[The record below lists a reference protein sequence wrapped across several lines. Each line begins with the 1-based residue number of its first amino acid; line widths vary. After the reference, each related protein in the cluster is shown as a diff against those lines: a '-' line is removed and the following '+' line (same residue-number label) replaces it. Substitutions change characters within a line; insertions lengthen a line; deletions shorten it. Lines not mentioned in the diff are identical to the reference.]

1 MKSETLKQQLMDQVL
16 RFAGGRI
23 EKGRAQQVE
32 TFIRQ
37 FYANVPAGDIA
48 GEPPEDLFCAALSL
62 WQFAAKRSP
71 GKPKLRVINPRQDEH
86 GWRSPHTIVEIV
98 NDDMPFLVDS
108 VTAELTRQNLDVH
121 LVVHPVMRI
130 ARDAKAQI
138 TGLGDAEAPAE
149 SVMQI
154 RVTQVAQP
162 AKLEAI
168 AAGIE
173 AVLKDVRSAVSDWRE
188 MRERLNEAI
197 GEIDNKKLPVPEDE
211 RAEVTRFLKWL
222 VDDHFTFLGYRE
234 YALAGAGDAAAYKII
249 EDRSLGVLRDYDMRI
264 FGGMR
269 NAPGMPSQVRSYLR
283 QPKLLFVTKANTR
296 ATVHRDVP
304 MDVFGIKIFDKKGNV
319 AGERLFAGLF
329 TSVAYNRSP
338 REIPLLQ
345 RKVDTVIKL
354 AGLAPNSHDGKAL
367 AHILETYPR
376 DELFQATEQE
386 IHETAMGILHL
397 QERQRVAL
405 FLRRDPYER
414 FVTCLIFLPKD
425 VMTTQIRLR
434 MQDVVCEAFKGTLS
448 AYYVHMGDGALA
460 RIQLIVATT
469 PGAVPEVD
477 LKELEA
483 KLADVARSWADRIRD
498 ALIEDKG
505 EALGMDLLRRYRD
518 AFPAGYDEQ
527 FNAHAAVHDIDRVEE
542 AKTKPTPAIN
552 LYRPIEAASN
562 ELRLKLYQPKDKIA
576 LSTVLPSLENFGL
589 KVISEIP
596 FEVLPEGEE
605 HPVWIHDFTMVTAD
619 GADVDVPAI
628 RDKFHE
634 AYDRIWAGEAEDD
647 GFNRLV
653 LTAGIGWRNIALLR
667 AYCKY
672 LRQAAIAFS
681 QSYMEQTLNA
691 NAVIARDIVRLFYVM
706 FDPDFSGDR
715 EEEVQAIRGRI
726 LKGLDAVVNLDEDR
740 ILRRFLNA
748 VQSTLRTNFFQR
760 DGHGRD
766 KDYISFKVDSHRIE
780 ELPLPRP
787 MVEVFVYSPRAEA
800 IHLRGGKVA
809 RGGIRW
815 SDRREDFRTEV
826 LGLMKAQMTKNAVI
840 VPVGSKGGFVVKR
853 PPQGND
859 RELLMAEVVHCYKTL
874 MRGLLDITD
883 NLSGGQVAPPK
894 DVVRRD
900 KDDPYLVVAAD
911 KGTATF
917 SDIANGVSREYGF
930 WLDDAFASGGSAG
943 YDHKKMGI
951 TARGA
956 WECVKRHFRELGKD
970 IQAHDFTCVGVG
982 DMSGDVFGNGMLL
995 SEHTKLVAAFN
1006 HMHIFIDP
1014 DPDPKVSHAERLRL
1028 FNLPRS
1034 SWSDY
1039 DRSLLSKGGGI
1050 YERKLKSITP
1060 SPEARALFKITSEQV
1075 TPAELITLLLKS
1087 RVDLLFF
1094 GGIGT
1099 YVRASGETNA
1109 EVGDR
1114 ANDAVRVRANRI
1126 RAKVIGEG
1134 ANLGVTQRGRI
1145 EAALHGVKINT
1156 DALDNSAGVDT
1167 SDHEVNIKILM
1178 NEAVAAGDLTM
1189 KQRDKQLAQMT
1200 DDVAALVLRDNYLQS
1215 QALSIAEAQSYTL
1228 LDQQNRFMRALERGG
1243 LLDRAIEFLP
1253 DDETV
1258 RQRLTQRI
1266 GLTRPE
1272 MAVLLA
1278 YAKNTIY
1285 DELLPSD
1292 LPDDPQLE
1300 DDLVKYFPPFLQ
1312 KTYREQ
1318 IGRHRLRR
1326 EIIATVVTNSLI
1338 NRMGATFVHIMKE
1351 RTGQTSAAIARA
1363 YAITRGA
1370 FRLREM
1376 WSGIEALDN
1385 KVPARIQIDMLID
1398 INRLAEQATQWF
1410 LRNGKHPLD
1419 IAANV
1424 AAVGASLQALEAAL
1438 MTILSAEDRKLVE
1451 RRMKQLTEAGVP
1463 MELAERVAKA
1473 LTQNAALDVV
1483 RVAAELKMKV
1493 EDVGATY
1500 YAVGEAFHLD
1510 WLREGARGLIGDS
1523 HWDRLAVFAIIED
1536 LYGHQRDLT
1545 VSVLAPAD
1553 AGQASGA
1560 LAGAPAGTAIG
1571 ADAIAAW
1578 RASRGVALGRADTL
1592 FSELRQVGKLDLAM
1606 LAVANRALRSLIG

>member
-23 EKGRAQQVE
+23 EKARAGQIEV
-32 TFIRQ
+32 FIRQ
-37 FYANVPAGDIA
+37 FYANVPISDIA
-48 GEPPEDLFCAALSL
+48 GDSPEELFSAALSL
-62 WQFAAKRSP
+62 WQFAARRQP
-71 GKPKLRVINPRQDEH
+71 GAPKVRVFNPRQDEH
-86 GWRSPHTIVEIV
+86 GWRSPHTIAEIV

-108 VTAELTRQNLDVH
+108 VTAELGRQGLDVH
-121 LVVHPVMRI
+121 LVVHPVMRVT
-130 ARDAKAQI
+130 RDKSGQI
-138 TGLGDAEAPAE
+138 TDLAATEKTDAPAE
-149 SVMQI
+149 SIMQI
-154 RVTQVAQP
+154 HVTQVAQT
-162 AKLEAI
+162 AKLDAVV
-168 AAGIE
+168 AGIE
-173 AVLKDVRSAVSDWRE
+173 AVLKDVRAAVDDWSE
-188 MRERLNEAI
+188 MRLRL
-197 GEIDNKKLPVPEDE
+197 GETVADIESKKLPVPEDE

-222 VDDHFTFLGYRE
+222 GDDHFTFLGYRE
-234 YALAGAGDAAAYKII
+234 YSLAGKGDEASYKIV
-249 EDRSLGVLRDYDMRI
+249 EDRSLGVLRDFDLRI

-269 NAPGMPSQVRSYLR
+269 NTQAMTNQVRAYLR
-283 QPKLLFVTKANTR
+283 QPRLLFVTKANSR

-304 MDVFGIKIFDKKGNV
+304 MDVFGIKIFDKKGGV

-329 TSVAYNRSP
+329 TSVAYSRSP
-338 REIPLLQ
+338 RDMPLLG
-345 RKVDTVIKL
+345 RKVDSVLKL
-354 AGLAPNSHDGKAL
+354 AGFPPNSHDGKAL

-386 IHETAMGILHL
+386 IHDTAIGILNL

-405 FLRRDPYER
+405 FARRDPYER

-425 VMTTQIRLR
+425 VMSTQIRLR
-434 MQDVVCEAFKGTLS
+434 MQEVVCEAFNGALS
-448 AYYVHMGDGALA
+448 AYYVHLGDGALA
-460 RIQLIVATT
+460 RIQLIVSTH
-469 PGAVPEVD
+469 PGQVPQVD
-477 LKELEA
+477 LKALET
-483 KLADVARSWADRIRD
+483 KLADTARSWADRMRD
-498 ALIEDKG
+498 ALVEVKG

-518 AFPAGYDEQ
+518 AFPAGYDEH
-527 FNAHAAVHDIDRVEE
+527 FSAHTAVQDIDRVEE

-552 LYRPIEAASN
+552 LYRPIEAANN

-596 FEVLPEGEE
+596 FEVKSEGDDRA
-605 HPVWIHDFTMVTAD
+605 VWIHDFTMVTAD

-681 QSYMEQTLNA
+681 QAYMEQTLNA
-691 NAVIARDIVRLFYVM
+691 NAVITRDIVHLFYVL
-706 FDPDFSGDR
+706 FDPSIPNGSTGASR
-715 EEEVQAIRGRI
+715 EKEVATIQERI

-760 DGHGRD
+760 DAAGHD
-766 KDYISFKVDSHRIE
+766 KEYISFKLDSHKVE

-787 MVEVFVYSPRAEA
+787 LVEVFVYSPRAEA

-826 LGLMKAQMTKNAVI
+826 LGLMKAQMVKNAVI

-853 PPQGND
+853 PPQTND
-859 RELLMAEVVHCYKTL
+859 REAVMAEVVHCYKTL

-883 NLSGGQVAPPK
+883 NAVGGRVTPPK

-900 KDDPYLVVAAD
+900 ADDPYLVVAAD

-917 SDIANGVSREYGF
+917 SDIANGVSRDYGF

-956 WECVKRHFRELGKD
+956 WECVKRHFREIGAD
-970 IQAHDFTCVGVG
+970 IQATDFTCVGVG

-995 SEHTKLVAAFN
+995 SPHTKLVAAFN
-1006 HMHIFIDP
+1006 HMHIFLDP
-1014 DPDPKVSHAERLRL
+1014 NPDPKASHAERLRL

-1034 SWSDY
+1034 AWSDY
-1039 DRSLLSKGGGI
+1039 DTRLISKGGGI
-1050 YERKLKSITP
+1050 YERKAKSIP
-1060 SPEARALFKITSEQV
+1060 LSPEARAVIGIDKEQPN
-1075 TPAELITLLLKS
+1075 PAELIKAILKAEI
-1087 RVDLLFF
+1087 DLLFF

-1099 YVRASGETNA
+1099 YVRAAAETNA

-1114 ANDAVRVRANRI
+1114 ANDALRI
-1126 RAKVIGEG
+1126 TGAELRAKVVGEG
-1134 ANLGVTQRGRI
+1134 ANLGVTQRGRV
-1145 EAALHGVKINT
+1145 EAALAGIRINT
-1156 DALDNSAGVDT
+1156 DAVDNSAGVDT

-1200 DDVAALVLRDNYLQS
+1200 DEVGQLVLRDNYLQS
-1215 QALSIAEAQSYTL
+1215 QALSVAEAQNYTL
-1228 LDQQNRFMRALERGG
+1228 LDQQNRFMRALEKSGR
-1243 LLDRAIEFLP
+1243 LDRGIEFLP

-1258 RQRLTQRI
+1258 RLRLTQRV
-1266 GLTRPE
+1266 GLMRPE
-1272 MAVLLA
+1272 SAVLLA
-1278 YAKNTIY
+1278 YAKNSIY

-1292 LPDDPQLE
+1292 LPDDPQLA
-1300 DDLVKYFPPFLQ
+1300 DDLVHYFPTFLQ
-1312 KTYREQ
+1312 KNYAEQ
-1318 IGRHRLRR
+1318 IHKHRLRR

-1351 RTGQTSAAIARA
+1351 RTGQPASAIARA

-1370 FRLREM
+1370 FRLREL
-1376 WSGIEALDN
+1376 WSGIQALDN
-1385 KVPARIQIDMLID
+1385 KAPARMQIQMLID

-1424 AAVGASLQALEAAL
+1424 AAVGASVAALEAAL
-1438 MTILSAEDRKLVE
+1438 TNILAAEDAKLVRE
-1451 RRMKQLTEAGVP
+1451 RLKHLTDNHVP
-1463 MELAERVAKA
+1463 AELAQRVAQAPA
-1473 LTQNAALDVV
+1473 LTASLDIV
-1483 RVAAELKMKV
+1483 RIAAELTLKV

-1500 YAVGEAFHLD
+1500 FAVGDEFHLD
-1510 WLREGARGLIGDS
+1510 WLRAGARGLIGDS

-1545 VSVLAPAD
+1545 
-1553 AGQASGA
+1553 
-1560 LAGAPAGTAIG
+1560 TAILS
-1571 ADAIAAW
+1571 ADGQKGRTGGQAIAAW
-1578 RASRGVALGRADTL
+1578 RNTRGAALTRADAL
-1592 FSELRQVGKLDLAM
+1592 FGDLRQVGKLDLAM
-1606 LAVANRALRSLIG
+1606 LAVANRTLRSLIG

>member
-1 MKSETLKQQLMDQVL
+1 MKSEILKQQLMDQVL
-16 RFAGGRI
+16 RFATGRI
-23 EKGRAQQVE
+23 ERARAAQVE
-32 TFIRQ
+32 AFIRQ
-37 FYANVPAGDIA
+37 FYANVPVGDIA
-48 GEPPEDLFCAALSL
+48 QEPPEDLFCAALSL
-62 WQFAAKRSP
+62 WQFAAKRQP
-71 GKPKLRVINPRQDEH
+71 GKPKLRVFNPRQDEH

-108 VTAELTRQNLDVH
+108 VTAELGRLGLDVH
-121 LVVHPVMRI
+121 LVVHPIMRI
-130 ARDAKAQI
+130 TRDKAGQM
-138 TGLGDAEAPAE
+138 TDLGQDQAAAE

-154 RVTQVAQP
+154 RITQIAQA
-162 AKLEAI
+162 AKLEQVASRLEAI
-168 AAGIE
+168 
-173 AVLKDVRSAVSDWRE
+173 LSDVRNAVADWKE
-188 MRERLNEAI
+188 MRARLAESIA
-197 GEIDNKKLPVPEDE
+197 EVDKKKLPVTEEE
-211 RAEVTRFLKWL
+211 RAEVARFLKWIE
-222 VDDHFTFLGYRE
+222 DDHFTFLGYRE
-234 YALAGAGDAAAYKII
+234 YTMAGEGDESAYRIVEEK
-249 EDRSLGVLRDYDMRI
+249 SLGVLRDFHMRI

-269 NAPGMPSQVRSYLR
+269 NQQSMPSQVRSYLR

-296 ATVHRDVP
+296 STVHRDVP
-304 MDVFGIKIFDKKGNV
+304 MDVFGVKIFDKQGEV
-319 AGERLFAGLF
+319 VGERLFAGLF

-345 RKVDTVIKL
+345 RKVETVLKQ
-354 AGLAPNSHDGKAL
+354 AGFAANSHDGKAL

-376 DELFQATEQE
+376 DELFQATEAE
-386 IHETAMGILHL
+386 ILETALGILHL
-397 QERQRVAL
+397 QERQRIAL
-405 FLRRDPYER
+405 FLRRDPFER

-425 VMTTQIRLR
+425 SMSTQIRLR
-434 MQDVVCEAFKGTLS
+434 MQEVVCEAFKGTLS
-448 AYYVHMGDGALA
+448 AYYVHLGDGALA
-460 RIQLIVATT
+460 RIQLIVATN
-469 PGAVPEVD
+469 PGAVPEVV

-483 KLADVARSWADRIRD
+483 KLAEVARSWADRLRD
-498 ALIEDKG
+498 ALVEAKG

-518 AFPAGYDEQ
+518 AFPAGYDDH
-527 FNAHAAVHDIDRVEE
+527 FNAHSAVHDIDRVEE
-542 AKTKPTPAIN
+542 AKTRPTPAIN

-562 ELRLKLYQPKDKIA
+562 ELRLKLYQVKDKIA

-596 FEVLPEGEE
+596 FEITPEGDERA
-605 HPVWIHDFTMVTAD
+605 VWIHDFTMVTAD
-619 GADVDVPAI
+619 GADVDVSQI
-628 RDKFHE
+628 RDKFHD
-634 AYDRIWAGEAEDD
+634 AYARIWAGEAEDD

-653 LTAGIGWRNIALLR
+653 ITAGIGWRNIALLR

-681 QSYMEQTLNA
+681 QAYMEQTLNA
-691 NAVIARDIVRLFYVM
+691 NAVITRDLVHLFYVL
-706 FDPDFSGDR
+706 FDPAGAANR
-715 EEEVQAIRGRI
+715 EKEVQTIQERI

-748 VQSTLRTNFFQR
+748 VQCTLRTNFFQR
-760 DGHGRD
+760 DSAGND
-766 KDYISFKVDSHRIE
+766 KDYISFKLDSHKVE

-787 MVEVFVYSPRAEA
+787 LVEVFVYSPRAEA

-826 LGLMKAQMTKNAVI
+826 LGLMKAQMVKNAVI

-853 PPQGND
+853 PPQSTD
-859 RELLMAEVVHCYKTL
+859 RETVMAEVVHCYKTL

-883 NLSGGQVAPPK
+883 NLAGGKVVPPR

-900 KDDPYLVVAAD
+900 EDDPYLVVAAD

-956 WECVKRHFRELGKD
+956 WECVKRHFRETGTD
-970 IQAHDFTCVGVG
+970 IQASDFTCVGVG

-995 SEHTKLVAAFN
+995 SPHTKLVAAFN
-1006 HMHIFIDP
+1006 HMHIFLDP
-1014 DPDPKVSHAERLRL
+1014 SPDPKASHAERLRL

-1034 SWSDY
+1034 AWSDY
-1039 DRSLLSKGGGI
+1039 DAKLISKGGGVF
-1050 YERKLKSITP
+1050 ERKLKSIP
-1060 SPEARALFKITSEQV
+1060 LSPEIRAVLGFDKEQA
-1075 TPAELITLLLKS
+1075 TPAELMKAILKAP
-1087 RVDLLFF
+1087 VDLLFF

-1099 YVRASGETNA
+1099 YVRASDETNA

-1114 ANDAVRVRANRI
+1114 ANDAMRI
-1126 RAKVIGEG
+1126 TGAEIKAKVVGEG
-1134 ANLGVTQRGRI
+1134 ANLGVTQRGRV
-1145 EAALHGVKINT
+1145 EAAMAGIRLNT

-1167 SDHEVNIKILM
+1167 SDHEVNIKILL

-1189 KQRDKQLAQMT
+1189 KQRDKLLAEMT

-1215 QALSIAEAQSYTL
+1215 QALSITEAQGYTL
-1228 LDQQNRFMRALERGG
+1228 IDQQNRFMRALERSGR
-1243 LLDRAIEFLP
+1243 LDRGIEFLP
-1253 DDETV
+1253 DDEAV
-1258 RQRLTQRI
+1258 RLRLSQRA

-1272 MAVLLA
+1272 SAVLLA
-1278 YAKNTIY
+1278 YSKNSIY

-1300 DDLVKYFPPFLQ
+1300 EDLVSYFPPALQ
-1312 KTYREQ
+1312 KAYQGQ
-1318 IGRHRLRR
+1318 IRKHRLRR

-1338 NRMGATFVHIMKE
+1338 NRMGATFVHVMKE
-1351 RTGQTSAAIARA
+1351 RTGQPASAIARA

-1376 WSGIEALDN
+1376 WTGIQALDN
-1385 KVPARIQIDMLID
+1385 KVPAKIQTEMLID

-1424 AAVGASLQALEAAL
+1424 AAASPGLVALESAL
-1438 MTILSAEDRKLVE
+1438 MELLAAEDRAFVE
-1451 RRMKQLTEAGVP
+1451 KGMARLIEHGVP
-1463 MELAERVAKA
+1463 AQLARRVAQVPA
-1473 LTQNAALDVV
+1473 LVSSLDIV
-1483 RVAAELKMKV
+1483 RIAGDLKMKV
-1493 EDVGATY
+1493 EEVGRTY
-1500 YAVGEAFHLD
+1500 YAVGETFHLD
-1510 WLREGARGLIGDS
+1510 WLRDGARGLIGDS

-1545 VSVLAPAD
+1545 
-1553 AGQASGA
+1553 
-1560 LAGAPAGTAIG
+1560 TAILSG
-1571 ADAIAAW
+1571 EHGSKQAGGKQTGGEAIAAW
-1578 RASRGVALGRADTL
+1578 RAKRGAALTRADAL
-1592 FSELRQVGKLDLAM
+1592 FGDLTQVGKLDLAM
-1606 LAVANRALRSLIG
+1606 LAVANRTLRSLIG

>member
-1 MKSETLKQQLMDQVL
+1 MKSELLKQQLMDQIL

-23 EKGRAQQVE
+23 ERGRAAQVE
-32 TFIRQ
+32 AFIRQ
-37 FYANVPAGDIA
+37 FYANVPVGDIA
-48 GEPPEDLFCAALSL
+48 QEPPEDLFCAALSL
-62 WQFAAKRSP
+62 WQFAGKRQP
-71 GKPKLRVINPRQDEH
+71 GVPKLRVFNPRQDEH
-86 GWRSPHTIVEIV
+86 GWRSPHSIVEIV

-108 VTAELTRQNLDVH
+108 VTAELVRQGLDVH
-121 LVVHPVMRI
+121 LVVHPVMRV
-130 ARDAKAQI
+130 ARDKSGQM
-138 TGLGDAEAPAE
+138 TELGKDDAPAE
-149 SVMQI
+149 SIMQI

-162 AKLEAI
+162 AKLDAI
-168 AAGIE
+168 AAGITG
-173 AVLKDVRSAVSDWRE
+173 VLKDVRIAVNDWSE
-188 MRERLNEAI
+188 MRLRLGETTADIEA
-197 GEIDNKKLPVPEDE
+197 KKLPVPEDE
-211 RAEVTRFLKWL
+211 RAEVARFLKWL
-222 VDDHFTFLGYRE
+222 GDDHFTFLGYRE
-234 YALAGAGDAAAYKII
+234 YSLAGKGDEASYKIV
-249 EDRSLGVLRDYDMRI
+249 DGRSLGVLRDFDMRI

-269 NAPGMPSQVRSYLR
+269 NTQAMPNQVRSYLR

-304 MDVFGIKIFDKKGNV
+304 MDVFGVKIFDKKGEV
-319 AGERLFAGLF
+319 VGERLFAGLF

-345 RKVDTVIKL
+345 RKVDSVIKL

-386 IHETAMGILHL
+386 ILDTAMGILHL
-397 QERQRVAL
+397 QERQRIAL
-405 FLRRDPYER
+405 FARRDPYER

-425 VMTTQIRLR
+425 AMSTQIRLR
-434 MQDVVCEAFKGTLS
+434 MQEVVCEAYKGTLS
-448 AYYVHMGDGALA
+448 AYYVHLGDGALA

-483 KLADVARSWADRIRD
+483 KLTDVARSWSDRLRD
-498 ALIEDKG
+498 ALVEAKG
-505 EALGMDLLRRYRD
+505 EALGSDLLRRYRD
-518 AFPAGYDEQ
+518 AFPAGYDDH
-527 FNAHAAVHDIDRVEE
+527 FNAHTAVQDIERVEE
-542 AKTKPTPAIN
+542 AKARPTPAIN

-596 FEVLPEGEE
+596 FEILPEGEDR
-605 HPVWIHDFTMVTAD
+605 PIWIHDFTMVTAD
-619 GADVDVPAI
+619 GADVDVSQV

-634 AYDRIWAGEAEDD
+634 AYARIWAGEAEDD

-653 LTAGIGWRNIALLR
+653 ITAGIGWRNIALLR

-681 QSYMEQTLNA
+681 QTYMEQTLNA
-691 NAVIARDIVRLFYVM
+691 NPAITRDIVHLFYVL
-706 FDPDFSGDR
+706 FDPTPSTERDKDVAA
-715 EEEVQAIRGRI
+715 VQERI

-760 DGHGRD
+760 AAAND
-766 KDYISFKVDSHRIE
+766 KDGGADKEYISFKLDSHKIE

-787 MVEVFVYSPRAEA
+787 LVEVFVYSPRAEA

-853 PPQGND
+853 PAQSTD
-859 RELLMAEVVHCYKTL
+859 REAVMAEVVHCYKTL

-883 NLSGGQVAPPK
+883 NAVGGKITPPT

-900 KDDPYLVVAAD
+900 GDDPYLVVAAD

-917 SDIANGVSREYGF
+917 SDIANGVSRDYGF

-970 IQAHDFTCVGVG
+970 IQSTDFTCVGVG

-995 SEHTKLVAAFN
+995 SPHTKLVAAFN
-1006 HMHIFIDP
+1006 HMHIFLDPNP
-1014 DPDPKVSHAERLRL
+1014 DPQASHAERLRL

-1034 SWSDY
+1034 AWSDY
-1039 DRSLLSKGGGI
+1039 DAKLISKGGGI
-1050 YERKLKSITP
+1050 FERKLKSIP
-1060 SPEARALFKITSEQV
+1060 LSPEIRAALGFDKEQA
-1075 TPAELITLLLKS
+1075 TPAELMKAILKAP
-1087 RVDLLFF
+1087 VDLLFF

-1099 YVRASGETNA
+1099 YVRATHETNA

-1114 ANDAVRVRANRI
+1114 ANDASRIAGAEI
-1126 RAKVIGEG
+1126 RAKVVGEG
-1134 ANLGVTQRGRI
+1134 ANLGVTQRGRV
-1145 EAALHGVKINT
+1145 ETALHDIKINT

-1200 DDVAALVLRDNYLQS
+1200 DDVAQLVLRDNYLQS

-1228 LDQQNRFMRALERGG
+1228 LDQQNRFMRALERAGK
-1243 LLDRAIEFLP
+1243 LDRAIEFLP

-1278 YAKNTIY
+1278 YAKNSIY

-1300 DDLVKYFPPFLQ
+1300 EDLTSYFPAALQ
-1312 KTYREQ
+1312 KNYPEQ
-1318 IGRHRLRR
+1318 IKQHRLRR

-1338 NRMGATFVHIMKE
+1338 NRMGATFVHIMRE
-1351 RTGQTSAAIARA
+1351 RTGQPASAVARA

-1370 FRLREM
+1370 FRLRDL
-1376 WSGIEALDN
+1376 WLGIQGLDN
-1385 KVPARIQIDMLID
+1385 QVPAKVQTEMLLD

-1419 IAANV
+1419 IAGNV
-1424 AAVGASLQALEAAL
+1424 AATRPSLEALEQSLSASLAPEDAKLIQKRFQHLAAQ
-1438 MTILSAEDRKLVE
+1438 K
-1451 RRMKQLTEAGVP
+1451 VP
-1463 MELAERVAKA
+1463 EPLAKRVAQLPA
-1473 LTQNAALDVV
+1473 LTAALDIV
-1483 RVAAELKMKV
+1483 RIAAELKMKV
-1493 EDVGATY
+1493 EDVGRTY
-1500 YAVGEAFHLD
+1500 FAVGEAFHLD
-1510 WLREGARGLIGDS
+1510 WLRAGARSLIGDS

-1545 VSVLAPAD
+1545 TTILAGEQSKHTGPEAIEAWRSTRGAALTRAD
-1553 AGQASGA
+1553 A
-1560 LAGAPAGTAIG
+1560 LF
-1571 ADAIAAW
+1571 AD
-1578 RASRGVALGRADTL
+1578 
-1592 FSELRQVGKLDLAM
+1592 LRQVGKLDLAM
-1606 LAVANRALRSLIG
+1606 LAVANRTLRSLIG